1 MFPEH
6 TRAENRFERISYSV
20 SDDAIAVESQ
30 GGNLDA
36 DKVRIA
42 LEHALALWGVA
53 APVVFR
59 PALADEEPL
68 IRIRFTREGASALN
82 LGSTSGH
89 VDRTP
94 AGPYG
99 AASIRINC
107 DNDLFV
113 DRYFESDRHQT
124 QPGPFDLVAILAH
137 EVGHALGIEHPPA
150 DPATGNESEGGIMS
164 DSVGNAVLRQLL
176 PYDVREVQA
185 RHGSIR
191 LAETVGADL
200 AVTGRL
206 IDPSGEVSLQVAG
219 RELVLSGAMGSS
231 ALLDVLVPARRRSIN
246 ALRLAFTLVTRNV
259 LVNRV
264 TVFDG
269 IVPVQELA
277 LSARASDND
286 GIAGKRFDFRLGLL
300 RRPRAAHDLLVR
312 LQVFFT
318 RADGQPESDF
328 GVLQLH
334 DVGVETLPLA
344 TDVVREFEPA

>member
-6 TRAENRFERISYSV
+6 ARIENRFERISYSV
-20 SDDAIAVESQ
+20 SDEAVAVETQ
-30 GGNLDA
+30 GGNLNA
-36 DKVRIA
+36 EKVRIA

-53 APVVFR
+53 APVAFR
-59 PALADEEPL
+59 PAGPDEEPL

-82 LGSTSGH
+82 LGNTSGH

-99 AASIRINC
+99 AASISINC

-113 DRYFESDRHQT
+113 DRFFESDRHQT
-124 QPGPFDLVAILAH
+124 QPGPYDLVAILAH
-137 EVGHALGIEHPPA
+137 EVGHALGIEHPPT
-150 DPATGNESEGGIMS
+150 DPATGSESEGGIMS

-185 RHGSIR
+185 RHGTIR
-191 LAETVGADL
+191 VAETVGADL
-200 AVTGRL
+200 AATGRL
-206 IDPSGEVSLQVAG
+206 IDPAGEVSLQVAG

-231 ALLDVLVPARRRSIN
+231 ALLDVLVPARGRVVN
-246 ALRLAFTLVTRNV
+246 AIRLAFTLMTRNV

-277 LSARASDND
+277 VSARAADND
-286 GIAGKRFDFRLGLL
+286 GIAGKRFDLRLGLL
-300 RRPRAAHDLLVR
+300 RRPRAASDMLVR

-318 RADGQPESDF
+318 RAGGQPESDF

-334 DVGVETLPLA
+334 DVAVETLPLPIEVA
-344 TDVVREFEPA
+344 REFEPA